1 MWHNGLGTSEVDT
14 GGANWGKMMLIDD
27 SPAGAEKGV
36 VLMGL
41 ESCHF
46 RAVTLG
52 VGGVLTTDPRS
63 HKGKEPMAMH

>member
-1 MWHNGLGTSEVDT
+1 
-14 GGANWGKMMLIDD
+14 MLIDD

-46 RAVTLG
+46 RAVALG
-52 VGGVLTTDPRS
+52 VGGVLTADPRL